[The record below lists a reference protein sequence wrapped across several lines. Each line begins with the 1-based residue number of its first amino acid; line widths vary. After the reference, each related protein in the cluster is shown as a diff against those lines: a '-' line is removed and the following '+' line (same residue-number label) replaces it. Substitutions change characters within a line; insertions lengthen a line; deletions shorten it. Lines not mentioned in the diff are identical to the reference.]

1 MSRVIKDE
9 TRTDAVARERTP
21 GASEDYV
28 DRMVAWSKAFNART
42 KASAVDYDEKAFID
56 SLYEED

>member
-9 TRTDAVARERTP
+9 AKTDAVPRKRAP
-21 GASEDYV
+21 GVSEDYV
-28 DRMVAWSKAFNART
+28 DRMLAWSKAFNART